1 MDLVNAQKI
10 YSGIIMGCNCATDK
24 AIKELYAK
32 YGENRRASVPDK
44 FSHKVKYYTRN
55 ILAGICMIPI
65 SVYLFLFVFYKAIV
79 ENETEI
85 SISKFFGLK

>member
-44 FSHKVKYYTRN
+44 FSHKVKY
-55 ILAGICMIPI
+55 
-65 SVYLFLFVFYKAIV
+65 
-79 ENETEI
+79 
-85 SISKFFGLK
+85 

>member
-32 YGENRRASVPDK
+32 KGECSRQVLAQGEILYK
-44 FSHKVKYYTRN
+44 KHTCRN
-55 ILAGICMIPI
+55 LYDSNLGLSIPVCILQGD
-65 SVYLFLFVFYKAIV
+65 S
-79 ENETEI
+79 
-85 SISKFFGLK
+85 

>member
-1 MDLVNAQKI
+1 
-10 YSGIIMGCNCATDK
+10 
-24 AIKELYAK
+24 
-32 YGENRRASVPDK
+32 
-44 FSHKVKYYTRN
+44 
-55 ILAGICMIPI
+55 MIPI